1 VSLPTF
7 IKCPK
12 CNEEVKFFLTLL
24 PDRVG
29 YMLSCSLCDTEI
41 RPLPGWKFKDKTPKE
56 MDKIPFPM
64 GKKYLGVIISTMNRG
79 EDIEYLRWVKE
90 SDMWGRLE
98 YRVKDAITAQI
109 EKYDRNKSYGL
120 NLDESQLP
128 EPKKA
133 FNPLGDF
140 KKKSSLDDLAI

>member
-1 VSLPTF
+1 
-7 IKCPK
+7 
-12 CNEEVKFFLTLL
+12 
-24 PDRVG
+24 
-29 YMLSCSLCDTEI
+29 
-41 RPLPGWKFKDKTPKE
+41 
-56 MDKIPFPM
+56 M